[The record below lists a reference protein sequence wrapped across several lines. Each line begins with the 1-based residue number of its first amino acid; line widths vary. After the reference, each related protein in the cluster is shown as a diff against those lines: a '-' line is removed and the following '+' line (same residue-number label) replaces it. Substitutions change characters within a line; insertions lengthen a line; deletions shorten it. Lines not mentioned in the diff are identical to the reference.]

1 MKKPIFYCL
10 LLFSSLLIAQ
20 PQEFNFDFE
29 GVTLNGV
36 LTQPKE
42 TPKGLVVIVH
52 GSGRTNAVAQDW
64 HGDVRHALAQAG
76 YATYMYD
83 KQGCGKSEGSF
94 DYNQP
99 VQKSAQE
106 VLTAIEALKAKN
118 IPGSQTIGLWG
129 ISRAGWINPLV
140 IQASP
145 DIKFWISISGVYAR
159 ENFNYLLEENLLLE
173 GMPRD
178 SVDLLVNE
186 WAEGNRIMH
195 AEGSFEAAQAATQ
208 NLRKNGFLNR
218 FNNGNQITKEAYVAY
233 QKDFMKEAFDEATG
247 QQIYIADF
255 DKILS
260 KIDCPVLAVFGEKDK
275 NVDWRITKALYEKT
289 LGPKGRLTIHSYP
302 SANHNL
308 FDCKTGG
315 FFEFQDHKL
324 PYIRPEG
331 YLEGMKEWL
340 DHLGN

>member
-1 MKKPIFYCL
+1 MHRFFFLFFL
-10 LLFSSLLIAQ
+10 LSFAFSFSQ
-20 PQEFNFDFE
+20 SQGVTFDFE

-36 LTQPKE
+36 LTQTKS

-83 KQGCGKSEGSF
+83 KQGCGKSEGTF

-106 VLTAIEALKAKN
+106 VIAAIEALKAAK
-118 IPGSQTIGLWG
+118 IPGSHTIGLWG

-140 IQASP
+140 INTYP
-145 DIKFWISISGVYAR
+145 GIKFWISISGVYAR

-173 GMPRD
+173 GIPKD
-178 SVDLLVNE
+178 SVDLLVKE
-186 WAEGNRIMH
+186 WAQGNRIMH
-195 AEGSFEAAQAATQ
+195 AGGSFEAAQAATQ

-218 FNNGNQITKEAYVAY
+218 FNNGNQITKEAYAAY
-233 QKDFMKEAFDEATG
+233 QKDFMKEVFDEATG

-340 DHLGN
+340 DHLEN